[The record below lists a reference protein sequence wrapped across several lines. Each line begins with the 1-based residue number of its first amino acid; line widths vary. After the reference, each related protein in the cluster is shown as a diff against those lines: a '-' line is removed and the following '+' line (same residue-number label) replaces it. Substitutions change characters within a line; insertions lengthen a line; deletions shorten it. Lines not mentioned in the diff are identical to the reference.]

1 MTPDAAST
9 RPEFT
14 QLVERYG
21 GELFAYLFRQVSSA
35 MDADDCLQDTFLRA
49 FRAYDRTEEGSNY
62 RAWLYKIATNVAR
75 THYQRR
81 KRQGDREQTLNPGDG
96 SSEPGPAKL
105 LEERLELE
113 RVRMAVKSLPDKQRA
128 ALILRKYQGLSY
140 AEIGAVIACSAD
152 SARANVYQAL
162 RSLRIAL
169 KTEVVEAGNERIDSV
184 ANGA

>member
-1 MTPDAAST
+1 MTPKADAA

-21 GELFAYLFRQVSSA
+21 GELFAYLFRQVPTA
-35 MDADDCLQDTFLRA
+35 MEAEDCLQDTFLRA
-49 FRAYDRTEEGSNY
+49 FRSYQRTEAGSNY

-75 THYQRR
+75 THYRRR
-81 KRQGDREQTLNPGDG
+81 KRRADHERPLDPAERSGSPGT
-96 SSEPGPAKL
+96 AKVV
-105 LEERLELE
+105 EARLELE
-113 RVRMAVKSLPDKQRA
+113 RVRMAVKSLPTKQRT

-140 AEIGAVIACSAD
+140 AEIGAVIACSAG

-169 KTEVVEAGNERIDSV
+169 ESEVMEAGS
-184 ANGA
+184 G